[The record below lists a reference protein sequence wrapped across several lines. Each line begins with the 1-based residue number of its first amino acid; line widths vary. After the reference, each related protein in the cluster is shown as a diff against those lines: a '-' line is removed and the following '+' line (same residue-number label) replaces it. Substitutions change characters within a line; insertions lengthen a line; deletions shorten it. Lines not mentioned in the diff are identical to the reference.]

1 MIKNIVLALL
11 LTVGISANEINID
24 DRTTFEKMTF
34 KPLSPLTQDELSD
47 RVIYANIAASG
58 VVTLWG
64 AIFWDYF
71 TIAPVTADEGWFGG
85 DTKYGG
91 ADKLGHVYSTY
102 IISLGFASL
111 YEYWGMEESDSM
123 IYGPMSAWIFQAV
136 MEVGDSFSVTQG
148 FAYEDVVMNTIGAT
162 FYYFREKYPSLKN
175 KLDMRMEYLPAF
187 REGDEDIFT
196 QYNNKKYLLALKF
209 SGFESMNSNLLKY
222 GELQVGYY
230 TRGYK
235 NHEEYSQKERTAYV
249 GIGINV
255 AEVLK
260 SMGWLKT
267 SKVFNYIQ
275 LPYTYVPFGYD
286 YDTQEYVA
294 PYSRPYNGYYNN

>member
-1 MIKNIVLALL
+1 MIKNIILALL
-11 LTVGISANEINID
+11 LTVGISANEIEVDN
-24 DRTTFEKMTF
+24 RTTFEKMTF
-34 KPLSPLTQDELSD
+34 KPLSPLTKDELSD

-64 AIFWDYF
+64 ALFWDYF
-71 TIAPVTADEGWFGG
+71 TIAPVTADEGWFGE

-123 IYGPMSAWIFQAV
+123 IYGPMSAWIFQAI
-136 MEVGDSFSVTQG
+136 MEVGDSFSETQG

-162 FYYFREKYPSLKN
+162 FYYFREKYPELKN

-209 SGFESMNSNLLKY
+209 SGFESMNSTILKY

-235 NHEEYSQKERTAYV
+235 NHEDYSQKERTAYV

-286 YDTQEYVA
+286 YDAQEYVA
-294 PYSRPYNGYYNN
+294 PYSRPYNGYYNK